1 MEMLKQISTL
11 NWQKQQQSSDDLTT
25 CGDPARLASRL
36 NWTSTPPSLSLQPY
50 TPARLWRVQLEYVS
64 SWTSFTSATYGRFW
78 ALHGKDH
85 VTNMEVLSRTGQQI
99 LQNIVAERRLRI
111 AGHIIRMPPGRPAN
125 HAMSSTPRGS
135 GRRRGRPTK
144 TWRSTLKEDLVNWGV
159 DWNSV
164 RTVATN
170 RSRWR
175 TLAAHCPV
183 KDRRI

>member
-1 MEMLKQISTL
+1 MLKQISTL
-11 NWQKQQQSSDDLTT
+11 DWPKQQQSSDDLTT

-36 NWTSTPPSLSLQPY
+36 NWTSPPPSSSLQSY
-50 TPARLWRVQLEYVS
+50 TPARLGRVQLEYVS
-64 SWTSFTSATYGRFW
+64 SWMSFTSATFGRFW
-78 ALHGKDH
+78 ALHMEKDH
-85 VTNMEVLSRTGQQI
+85 VTNMEVLSWTGQRR
-99 LQNIVAERRLRI
+99 LQDIVAERRLRK
-111 AGHIIRMPPGRPAN
+111 AGRIIRMTPGRPAN
-125 HAMSSTPRGS
+125 HAMSWTPRGS

-144 TWRSTLKEDLVNWGV
+144 IWRSTFKEDLVDRGV

-164 RTVATN
+164 RAVATN